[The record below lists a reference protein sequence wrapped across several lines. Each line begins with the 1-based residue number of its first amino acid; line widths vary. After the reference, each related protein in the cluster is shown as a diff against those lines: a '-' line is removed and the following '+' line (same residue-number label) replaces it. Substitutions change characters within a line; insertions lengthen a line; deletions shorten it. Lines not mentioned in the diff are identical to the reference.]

1 MLQKLINPISPNYLT
16 AKEFIL
22 GKLFSW
28 GYNSSTVTWEDDNDF
43 GFYTHSFLD
52 RPDPAVNRYHSK
64 PASKNLEPMV
74 VVFTEIAKANNI
86 NINTIYR
93 MATNAVEPQLRIK
106 TSPEHIDHD
115 FPHKN
120 MLFYLTDAGGD
131 TVCEGEHYN
140 PKEDD
145 VILFEGKHYHY
156 TPETKRRVI
165 CLMTYA

>member
-22 GKLFSW
+22 GKQFSW

-64 PASKNLEPMV
+64 PASKNMDAMV
-74 VVFTEIAKANNI
+74 KVFTELIVENGLNI
-86 NINTIYR
+86 NIIYR
-93 MATNAVEPQLRIK
+93 LAANAVEPQLDIK
-106 TSPEHIDHD
+106 TSPEHVDHD

-120 MLFYLTDAGGD
+120 MLIYLTDAGGD
-131 TVCEGEHYN
+131 TVCEGERHN

-145 VILFEGKHYHY
+145 VILLKGNITITHRKQNVESF
-156 TPETKRRVI
+156 V
-165 CLMTYA
+165 